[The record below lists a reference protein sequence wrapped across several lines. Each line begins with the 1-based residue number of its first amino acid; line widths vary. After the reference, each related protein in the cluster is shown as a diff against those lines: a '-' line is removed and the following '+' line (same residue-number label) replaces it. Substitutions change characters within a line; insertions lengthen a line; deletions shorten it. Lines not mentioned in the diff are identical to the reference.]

1 MSNVSAHH
9 NIAMLHEADPKEKLL
24 EELGDISK
32 VELLNTQVLVAVYI
46 RPEKTKG
53 GIIMTTKSR
62 DEDRYQSKVGLV
74 IKTGPSAFKDDTGK
88 WFEGLDIKVGDW
100 ITHRPSDGWSITIN
114 GVLCRMMDD
123 SAFKMLIPDEL
134 LDAVY

>member
-9 NIAMLHEADPKEKLL
+9 NIPMHHETDPKAALL
-24 EELGDISK
+24 KELGDISEI
-32 VELLNTQVLVAVYI
+32 ELMNTQVLVAVYI

-74 IKTGPSAFKDDTGK
+74 LKAGPSAFVDEDQK
-88 WFEGLDIKVGDW
+88 WFSGLDLKVGDW
-100 ITHRPSDGWSITIN
+100 VVFRPSDGWNVTVN
-114 GVLCRMMDD
+114 GVLCRMFDD
-123 SAFKMLIPDEL
+123 TAVRARVPHPDS
-134 LDAVY
+134 VY